1 MYFQKKYKY
10 MNYIYDNKIKEME
23 NSIQLL
29 KDKYKSEEQYE
40 YEKNRQ
46 IEKEIKIENEKKLRA
61 QQKEKDMKLK
71 LEKKNLQNLIDE
83 NKKEE
88 DILNCERERLKNYY
102 KFAENKNQIEN
113 KYKLNMDKEKLESK
127 DELEKIQIEID
138 KSKMTNENEILKMD
152 YNLKK
157 EINQMDNDLDLFK
170 QVADNYQKE
179 EIYKLDSYKEIELK
193 KQKIQNLQMINFL
206 RAFRNNMGNNNN
218 TQIN

>member
-1 MYFQKKYKY
+1 
-10 MNYIYDNKIKEME
+10 ME

-40 YEKNRQ
+40 KEKNRQ
-46 IEKEIKIENEKKLRA
+46 IETEIKNENEKKLRDK
-61 QQKEKDMKLK
+61 QKENDIKLK
-71 LEKKNLQNLIDE
+71 LEKMNLQNLIDE

-88 DILNCERERLKNYY
+88 DILKCDRERLKNYY
-102 KFAENKNQIEN
+102 KFEENKNLIEN
-113 KYKLNMDKEKLESK
+113 KYKLKMDMEKLESK
-127 DELEKIQIEID
+127 DKLEKIQIEID
-138 KSKMTNENEILKMD
+138 KSKMDNENVILKRD

-157 EINQMDNDLDLFK
+157 EINQMDKDLDLFK
-170 QVADNYQKE
+170 QVADNYKNE

-218 TQIN
+218 AQIN